1 MATTLLG
8 PLLPFLASRWAM
20 SDASAGA
27 LFSAQFFGQLTATI
41 SSTLITARLGGRRTL
56 AIGFALVAVGVGAV
70 GVVPASLSWPAVLIY
85 GLGLGCVLPVT
96 NILVAALA
104 PARAASALSL
114 VNVSWGIGAM
124 LWPLVVN
131 ALTGVSPAGAT
142 TLLAVASMAVGAM
155 WLVMP
160 EPTRAVAS
168 RATAATASR
177 PAVVP
182 TAVVASYGGLI
193 LLYVGSE
200 TAISGWVAA
209 FARRMAAGQ
218 GAWAYAPTAFW
229 TAQTAGR
236 LLAPVWLRRVSEP
249 RLLLSSL
256 VASVTAVLLLTR
268 VTSVSGVI
276 GASAL
281 AGLGLAAIFP
291 LLWAGVTREV
301 APSRPA
307 AVGPLFAAGG
317 GGGAVLP
324 WLVGVV
330 STGQGLGAGLLVPL
344 TALALMLVAGLIAKP
359 RLTQPL
365 GVDRITGHQS
375 PK

>member
-8 PLLPFLASRWAM
+8 PLLPLLASRWAM

-27 LFSAQFFGQLTATI
+27 LFTAQFAGQLTATTL
-41 SSTLITARLGGRRTL
+41 STLITVRLGERRTL
-56 AIGFALVAVGVGAV
+56 ALGFTLVAVGVSAV
-70 GVVPASLSWPAVLIY
+70 GFVPASLSWPAVLVY

-104 PARAASALSL
+104 PARAASVLSL
-114 VNVSWGIGAM
+114 VNVSWGVGAM
-124 LWPLVVN
+124 VWPLIVN
-131 ALTGVSPAGAT
+131 ALAGLHPAGAT
-142 TLLAVASMAVGAM
+142 TFLAVASMAVGAA
-155 WLVMP
+155 WIAMP
-160 EPTRAVAS
+160 TMDRADMS
-168 RATAATASR
+168 AATHTTGSQPPVA
-177 PAVVP
+177 PAG
-182 TAVVASYGGLI
+182 VVASYGVLI

-229 TAQTAGR
+229 SAQTAGR
-236 LLAPVWLRRVSEP
+236 LLAPLLLRRVSEP
-249 RLLLSSL
+249 RLLVSSL
-256 VASVTAVLLLTR
+256 VSAVTAVLILSTAA
-268 VTSVSGVI
+268 TSVSGVI

-281 AGLGLAAIFP
+281 GGLGVAAIFP
-291 LLWAGVTREV
+291 LLWAGVTRQI

-317 GGGAVLP
+317 VGGAVLP

-330 STGQGLGAGLLVPL
+330 STGYGLGTGLLVPL
-344 TALALMLVAGLIAKP
+344 AALVLMLLMTVP
-359 RLTQPL
+359 RTVKSAL
-365 GVDRITGHQS
+365 RHCS
-375 PK
+375 

>member
-8 PLLPFLASRWAM
+8 PLLPLLATRWGM

-27 LFSAQFFGQLTATI
+27 LFTAQFAGQLTATTL
-41 SSTLITARLGGRRTL
+41 STIITARLGEGRTL
-56 AIGFALVAVGVGAV
+56 AAGFALVALGVAAV
-70 GVVPASLSWPAVLIY
+70 GVVPASLSWTAVVTY

-104 PARAASALSL
+104 PSRAASALSL
-114 VNVSWGIGAM
+114 VNVSWGVGAM
-124 LWPLVVN
+124 VWPLVVTT
-131 ALTGVSPAGAT
+131 LTGVHPAGPT
-142 TLLAVASMAVGAM
+142 TVLAVAALAVCAT
-155 WLVMP
+155 WLAV
-160 EPTRAVAS
+160 PTTDRTRQAPASLAVAEPV
-168 RATAATASR
+168 
-177 PAVVP
+177 PAVRS
-182 TAVVASYGGLI
+182 AVVASYAALI

-209 FARRMAAGQ
+209 FARRMGTGQ

-229 TAQTAGR
+229 TAQTTGR
-236 LLAPVWLRRVSEP
+236 LVAPVVLRRVSEP
-249 RLLLSSL
+249 RLL
-256 VASVTAVLLLTR
+256 VASLATAVSAVLILSTAT
-268 VTSVSGVI
+268 TSVSGVI

-281 AGLGLAAIFP
+281 AGLGVAAVFP

-317 GGGAVLP
+317 VGGAVLP

-330 STGQGLGAGLLVPL
+330 SSGSGLGTGLLVPL
-344 TALALMLVAGLIAKP
+344 AGLLLMLGHSLVTGPVRSVKP
-359 RLTQPL
+359 SSLP
-365 GVDRITGHQS
+365 
-375 PK
+375 